1 MEKKYYKAFENNMT
15 CRWFRFEIGKTY
27 EEADATMC
35 HSGFHFCENPLDCL
49 RYYGLIDNK
58 YDLNI
63 VKMNRVTPLSKI
75 IDTIITTYNKDNV
88 SNMEFQTETILA
100 DKYLEY
106 IDIFENQINSSFE
119 NYKEKNGIDINITK
133 TNSKIVLNMII
144 NVLSLDDETKR
155 DLSITDTYS
164 SYKKAKNIL
173 EQDGY
178 ICN

>member
-1 MEKKYYKAFENNMT
+1 MKRIILLVVSVMLITGCSNQKEKVLECTKETMQNEN
-15 CRWFRFEIGKTY
+15 
-27 EEADATMC
+27 
-35 HSGFHFCENPLDCL
+35 
-49 RYYGLIDNK
+49 
-58 YDLNI
+58 
-63 VKMNRVTPLSKI
+63 KI

-106 IDIFENQINSSFE
+106 IDIFENQINNSFE

-173 EQDGY
+173 EQNGY

>member
-1 MEKKYYKAFENNMT
+1 MKRIILLVVSVMLITGCSNQKEKVLECTKETVQNEN
-15 CRWFRFEIGKTY
+15 
-27 EEADATMC
+27 
-35 HSGFHFCENPLDCL
+35 
-49 RYYGLIDNK
+49 
-58 YDLNI
+58 
-63 VKMNRVTPLSKI
+63 KI